1 MTRFESY
8 VNDRMKEL
16 TAKRREEL
24 EKACSAV
31 TAKLDARVEALKEIA
46 DEGLK
51 ALNAKI
57 DAQVKR
63 WGWHVDKNA
72 SPAVER
78 TRFDDNCCRRYAELK
93 TDYSYSVGQHYANEE
108 ALAALKALEDF
119 DESVRKAAT
128 RLVVLK
134 KDLNMKSDAFD
145 KAMADAVAKLLDK

>member
-8 VNDRMKEL
+8 VKDQLKEL

-24 EKACSAV
+24 EKTHEAI
-31 TAKLDARVEALKEIA
+31 TAKLDAKVDALKEIA

-57 DAQVKR
+57 DAQAKR
-63 WGWHVDKNA
+63 WGWHVDESA
-72 SPAVER
+72 DPAMER
-78 TRFDDNCCRRYAELK
+78 TGFVDNCHRRYAELK
-93 TDYSYSVGQHYANEE
+93 TDYSYSVGRHYANEE

-145 KAMADAVAKLLDK
+145 KAMADAVAKLLDR